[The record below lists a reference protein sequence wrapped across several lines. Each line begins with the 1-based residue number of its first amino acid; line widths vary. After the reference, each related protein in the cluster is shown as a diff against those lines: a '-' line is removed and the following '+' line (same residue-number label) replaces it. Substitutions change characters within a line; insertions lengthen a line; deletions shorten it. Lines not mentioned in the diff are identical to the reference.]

1 MRVRILDLHLGMK
14 KGPKGTQFLKVQEG
28 SESTE
33 LTPLKD
39 NCLTFKKLKAVTNS
53 SLHFY
58 NLLGL

>member
-53 SLHFY
+53 TY
-58 NLLGL
+58 